1 MTMRIRKSTGRQT
14 VAAAVALATS
24 IAIVSAQT
32 KVTPPSNK
40 YSVQDDI
47 KLGQDAAREARQQL
61 PLLRDESV
69 HSYVQRLGER
79 LVAAIPADQRHA
91 GFNYTFDVVNVREIN
106 AFALPGGPMFV
117 NRGMIEA
124 ARTEGEVAGVMA
136 HEISHVALRHGTAQA
151 SKATPYQIGQI
162 AGGILGAIIGG
173 TAGQVISQGTS
184 FGLGTAFMKYGREY
198 ERQADIEGAQIMAR
212 AGYDPRDMANMF
224 QTIERQAG
232 GGGPEWLS
240 DHPNPGNRSAYI
252 TKEAEMIRVSSPARD
267 SAEFDRVKSQLRSMP
282 KAPTTQEATRNGRRT
297 STSPGEGNRG
307 GMPSG
312 RVAAPSSRYSEY
324 EEGGMFRVSVPSNWR
339 ELTSNSSVTFAPEG
353 AYGDYDG
360 QNVFTHGVEIGITR
374 SRARDLR
381 SATDDLIAALS
392 DSNPR
397 LRRES
402 DYRQRSIAGRN
413 GLQTTLSNVSDVT
426 RQEETIQLA
435 TALLPDGTMMYALG
449 VAPDSDFDTYQP
461 HFQRVVQSI
470 RLSR

>member
-212 AGYDPRDMANMF
+212 AGYDPRDMAAMF
-224 QTIERQAG
+224 RIIAQRSGA
-232 GGGPEWLS
+232 GGPEWLS
-240 DHPNPGNRSAYI
+240 DHPNPGNRSDYI
-252 TKEAEMIRVSSPARD
+252 TREARLLRVSNPRRDTAQFRVVRARL
-267 SAEFDRVKSQLRSMP
+267 RQLP
-282 KAPTTQEATRNGRRT
+282 PAPTTRQ
-297 STSPGEGNRG
+297 
-307 GMPSG
+307 
-312 RVAAPSSRYSEY
+312 
-324 EEGGMFRVSVPSNWR
+324 
-339 ELTSNSSVTFAPEG
+339 
-353 AYGDYDG
+353 
-360 QNVFTHGVEIGITR
+360 IT
-374 SRARDLR
+374 
-381 SATDDLIAALS
+381 
-392 DSNPR
+392 
-397 LRRES
+397 
-402 DYRQRSIAGRN
+402 QR
-413 GLQTTLSNVSDVT
+413 
-426 RQEETIQLA
+426 
-435 TALLPDGTMMYALG
+435 
-449 VAPDSDFDTYQP
+449 
-461 HFQRVVQSI
+461 
-470 RLSR
+470 